1 MTTFEQIVEMF
12 DTLAG
17 EDLTVWIERG
27 WVRPDSIDAGYRFSD
42 TDLARVRLIWEL
54 QYELDIHRDTL
65 PTVLSLLDQVYGLR
79 HQLRHLAAAVSA
91 QPPAVREEI
100 ARALKTSQN

>member
-12 DTLAG
+12 ETLAG

-27 WVRPDSIDAGYRFSD
+27 WVRPDTTGTGFSFSA

-54 QYELDIHRDTL
+54 QYELEIHRDTL
-65 PTVLSLLDQVYGLR
+65 PTVLSLLDQLYGLR
-79 HQLRHLAAAVSA
+79 HQLRHLTAAVAA

-100 ARALKTSQN
+100 ARALETGQD

>member
-12 DTLAG
+12 ETLAA
-17 EDLTVWIERG
+17 EELTVWIECG
-27 WVRPDSIDAGYRFSD
+27 WVRPDANDGDYRFSD
-42 TDLARVRLIWEL
+42 TDVARVRLIWEL

-79 HQLRHLAAAVSA
+79 HQLRHLTAAVAA
-91 QPPAVREEI
+91 QSPAVREEI
-100 ARALKTSQN
+100 ARALETGQD

>member
-12 DTLAG
+12 DALAAD
-17 EDLTVWIERG
+17 DLTVWIERG
-27 WVRPDSIDAGYRFSD
+27 WVRPELTGAAYHFSA

-54 QYELDIHRDTL
+54 HYELDIHRDTL

-79 HQLRHLAAAVSA
+79 HQLRHLAAAVAS
-91 QPPAVREEI
+91 QPAPVRDEI
-100 ARALKTSQN
+100 ARALESRQD

>member
-1 MTTFEQIVEMF
+1 MTTFEQIIEMF

-27 WVRPDSIDAGYRFSD
+27 WVRPDSIGTSYRFSD

-54 QYELDIHRDTL
+54 QYELDIQRDTL

-79 HQLRHLAAAVSA
+79 YQLRHLAAAVAA
-91 QPPAVREEI
+91 QPPTVREEI
-100 ARALKTSQN
+100 ARALETDQD